1 MSRTARAAL
10 LSLGASVAGVLA
22 LAGPA
27 SAHVTV
33 NPREAVQGGYAK
45 VDFRVPNESDTA
57 STTKIEVFLPET
69 SPIGS
74 VSTQPVPGWEV
85 AIEKGAPAVPVTAH
99 GTQITEVVKKVTW
112 TAAAGSEI
120 KPGTFQEF
128 GVSLGPLPETDQLVF
143 KALQTYSDG
152 EVVRWID
159 EPVAGGEE
167 PESPAPVLTL
177 TAAGAA
183 TDEGA
188 EETSSEAAPASEG
201 DSGPALG
208 IAIAG
213 LVAGLIG
220 LVLGGLAYTRG
231 GARPA
236 SAVPAASGA
245 PAAAAAPAS
254 EPASD
259 K

>member
-1 MSRTARAAL
+1 MMSRTARAAL
-10 LSLGASVAGVLA
+10 LSLGATVTGVLV

-57 STTKIEVFLPET
+57 STTKLEVFLPENA
-69 SPIGS
+69 PIGS

-85 AIEKGAPAVPVTAH
+85 AVEKGAPATPITAH
-99 GTQITEVVKKVTW
+99 GSPVTEVVKKVTW

-128 GVSLGPLPETDQLVF
+128 PLSLGPLPETEQLVF

-152 EVVRWID
+152 EIVRWID

-167 PESPAPVLTL
+167 PESPAPVLAL
-177 TAAGAA
+177 AAAA
-183 TDEGA
+183 DA
-188 EETSSEAAPASEG
+188 SAAPAADEAAAGSATSSEG

-213 LVAGLIG
+213 LIAGLLG
-220 LVLGGLAYTRG
+220 LVLGGLAFTRS
-231 GARPA
+231 GARP
-236 SAVPAASGA
+236 VAAST
-245 PAAAAAPAS
+245 APAS
-254 EPASD
+254 APASAPE

>member
-1 MSRTARAAL
+1 MMSRTARAAL
-10 LSLGASVAGVLA
+10 LSLGATVAGVLVF
-22 LAGPA
+22 AGPA

-33 NPREAVQGGYAK
+33 NPREAVKGGYAK
-45 VDFRVPNESDTA
+45 VDFRVPNESDSA
-57 STTKIEVFLPET
+57 STTKIEVFLPENA
-69 SPIGS
+69 PIGS

-85 AIEKGAPAVPVTAH
+85 AVEKGAPSTPITAH
-99 GTQITEVVKKVTW
+99 GSPVTEVVKKVTW

-143 KALQTYSDG
+143 KTLQTYSDG
-152 EVVRWID
+152 EIVRWID
-159 EPVAGGEE
+159 EPVAGGDE
-167 PESPAPVLTL
+167 PESPAPVLAL
-177 TAAGAA
+177 AAAA
-183 TDEGA
+183 DESAASAASAGD
-188 EETSSEAAPASEG
+188 EAAEASSTT

-213 LVAGLIG
+213 LIAGLLG
-220 LVLGGLAYTRG
+220 LVLGGLAFTRS

-236 SAVPAASGA
+236 AA
-245 PAAAAAPAS
+245 PAAPAS
-254 EPASD
+254 D